1 MLDMNLYRV
10 GAYSRTGLRA
20 VELEKVQ
27 EKLNDERPAMKAAMK
42 RRRNRTLRKNFEPEP
57 LLIWNDTCSPQS
69 EGN

>member
-42 RRRNRTLRKNFEPEP
+42 RRRNRTLRKNFEP
-57 LLIWNDTCSPQS
+57 
-69 EGN
+69 